1 MSLSDKEKNFV
12 NLDNPQ
18 VSPNALLAAKVFAK
32 RAPNIDAIVRTF
44 KPIWRT
50 RKDFHIRAVGNQVLL
65 FNFELDTGTDCVL
78 LSEPWSFDRILF
90 CSQDTLREK
99 NGTKSI
105 NDFLFLSNVGV
116 GIGLIVMLACT
127 S

>member
-18 VSPNALLAAKVFAK
+18 VSPNALLAAKVFAN

-90 CSQDTLREK
+90 CSQDTLRE
-99 NGTKSI
+99 NQMVQAYLGLLISGFKSI
-105 NDFLFLSNVGV
+105 TPLFDFWQWR
-116 GIGLIVMLACT
+116 
-127 S
+127 